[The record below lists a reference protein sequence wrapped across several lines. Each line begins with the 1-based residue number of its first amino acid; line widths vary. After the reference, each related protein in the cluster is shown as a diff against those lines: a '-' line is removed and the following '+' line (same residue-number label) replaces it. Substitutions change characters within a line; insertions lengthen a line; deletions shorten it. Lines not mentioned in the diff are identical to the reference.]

1 MWTVCLSFFVLIDVE
16 KEIEEQFISN
26 QGLIDGM
33 MKTFEERLAE
43 MRSKLGADDDTI
55 YDYSAPHLVNVN
67 EDPLLNGKIFFNLLA
82 IPILYVGRKNGKP
95 KPHVILNGVG
105 IQSKHSRIM
114 NNDGRI
120 YLVPQNVTKKTYKKR
135 TAVERLSSGL

>member
-1 MWTVCLSFFVLIDVE
+1 M
-16 KEIEEQFISN
+16 EEQFISN

-33 MKTFEERLAE
+33 MKSFEQRLAD
-43 MRSKLGADDDTI
+43 MRANMGADDDTI
-55 YDYSAPHLVNVN
+55 YDYSAPHLININ

-82 IPILYVGRKNGKP
+82 IPILYVGRKNSKP

-105 IQSKHSRIM
+105 IQKRHARIM

-120 YLVPQNVTKKTYKKR
+120 FLLPQNVIPISTI
-135 TAVERLSSGL
+135 V